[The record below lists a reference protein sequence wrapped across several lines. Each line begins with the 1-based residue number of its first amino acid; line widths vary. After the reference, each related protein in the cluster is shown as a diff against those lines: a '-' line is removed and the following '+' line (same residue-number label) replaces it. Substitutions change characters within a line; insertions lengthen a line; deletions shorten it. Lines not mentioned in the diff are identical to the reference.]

1 MNYQTFRDLATDE
14 EYGTQ
19 EEMERV
25 FHSVTDGTDET
36 CWCFNECLAPKFISC
51 SWENLELT
59 LQYDIATWML
69 NPAGIVHGGII
80 SSGCDLA
87 MGMLTRYLKR
97 RNDCVTV
104 QMQMQFMRP
113 VTGKGNFLVKAKSDK
128 AGRNL
133 YFMSARVYRSSDAE
147 LAALA
152 SAEFM

>member
-1 MNYQTFRDLATDE
+1 
-14 EYGTQ
+14 
-19 EEMERV
+19 
-25 FHSVTDGTDET
+25 
-36 CWCFNECLAPKFISC
+36 
-51 SWENLELT
+51 
-59 LQYDIATWML
+59 
-69 NPAGIVHGGII
+69 
-80 SSGCDLA
+80 